1 VVTFSDKPPGIHLDC
16 PVMSMTSI
24 PHPIARLLL
33 VATSLAAAGTGR
45 LARAQ
50 DDHEPEENAEAAAA
64 VAHIAESDV
73 QRLVLIEKRAEH
85 QLQRRRNDLT
95 EILEALLSSR
105 LDGLKQSCRLSEAQ
119 VKKLRVAGKVD
130 IKRLME
136 RGDDHIRRT
145 LGANFPPNDPIQAF
159 DLFRPLV
166 ERNVHAS
173 GMEEGILG
181 SGSLLAKTL
190 RRTLDSEQAQRYE
203 QALAEKSHLE
213 YRNAITRGGKVWG
226 ARVGL
231 SRRQAQALV
240 GLLMRETRPPKRYGR
255 ASSSDLFLLQIARL
269 PEASVKAMLDETRW
283 QRLSE
288 WTARLKDGVDEA
300 GLKRDG
306 FIPDDTPIK
315 RPAAPDPE
323 TKPKQPEG

>member
-1 VVTFSDKPPGIHLDC
+1 
-16 PVMSMTSI
+16 
-24 PHPIARLLL
+24 
-33 VATSLAAAGTGR
+33 
-45 LARAQ
+45 
-50 DDHEPEENAEAAAA
+50 
-64 VAHIAESDV
+64 
-73 QRLVLIEKRAEH
+73 
-85 QLQRRRNDLT
+85 
-95 EILEALLSSR
+95 
-105 LDGLKQSCRLSEAQ
+105 
-119 VKKLRVAGKVD
+119 
-130 IKRLME
+130 ME

-231 SRRQAQALV
+231 SWRQAQALV